1 MVEAVQA
8 KMDTIV
14 TKAENIDLEEN
25 GREQFI
31 INDIDMSVGPSNIH
45 VFDDNYIYK
54 QSFLRSSSVFCFR
67 SKYSQTKVILNFP
80 FYIDTNE
87 GNGSQTQTDNC
98 IKLAAQLNAYPYT
111 FIKSTRLE
119 TYISPKSK
127 SSTGYL
133 MFAVESIAS
142 IQSATASNLVF
153 LEVTLQYFNHTPF
166 ASDFQFIDKRQV
178 NMISGDIDPTLEN
191 YESLVIT
198 PPVFVTNLGESTVW
212 SEYISHKENK
222 VMDKLLE
229 AGLYD
234 FSDYETRHPGLSV
247 SIDVPI
253 ISENVDRGVQ
263 MMSEDDGSFVG
274 PDSKIITTTD
284 INKMDSTDFTEDM
297 LSTFSQDFSIQTAE
311 ERKLNRS
318 KALYGEA
325 NVNDKLK
332 KEAEQSKE
340 DDSMIASSI
349 RGMTDESTLSTPTGS
364 VDLFVQ
370 YAPINLEELGVTI
383 SKLEVRKTNN
393 LISQRIGSHKHPII
407 QYMGKNP
414 AEIHIQFSS
423 NVEPDFYKGDI
434 SSKPAHTLLTNAL
447 QILDENRLLQ
457 PAAEAYNVLKI
468 KSFSTYL
475 LGANSAVPSSN
486 MISAIAD
493 AQGTEELAL
502 SLVESNTEEFL
513 QSLKHEASGAKS
525 EDNVGIVNMLKAAST
540 WLKTFRKELNTEK
553 GSSWSSGGDLYQL
566 SKTKDLS
573 NTDLE
578 LSVSIAKDLFSLLPI
593 MMEELGFS
601 TITLEYFTSYG
612 FEKLNSENLFDI
624 AKMNRNIKFKSFNTG
639 KAVNNLLLPEDKYFE
654 DIQDIYDKVLS
665 TNNDSTKG
673 VSLTASQYFKWYLH
687 FASLWFDA
695 RINIVAGQKITTLG
709 NIDIDDFYRS
719 SAFENKLTDL
729 MLKISRNK
737 EEKLVAPVI
746 DKGTIA
752 FLSTLAITSKHEG
765 YLRGQNLP
773 DLDLQDA
780 IPEYVEGDDLVV
792 HALDPFFFLYSAPLL
807 DNDMETFFFDNYN
820 VEELNPDPIN
830 KETEDISKSEPDMM
844 EEYLG
849 IDFKDRQLKEVN
861 YNSKEFESYYS
872 ALTSSQVSLNS
883 TETLASNPNVSKA
896 IDQALSEYGYSND
909 PEMVE
914 YAHKVAFVESSYGI
928 KLGNPNSS
936 ALGLYQFLEGTT
948 AEVVSNTKSKAFNN
962 TPYKG
967 TSESNRHAVARE
979 IRGKASFRTDHLLS
993 ARMFLDLF
1001 NIYGG
1006 KVLLK
1011 NGKMD
1016 MAATYGKHHYGLGG
1030 YNSSIKVYLTTGK
1043 NVPVK
1048 QHGNAA
1054 NFYQKYTATFNKID
1068 VNKLRGKEDT
1078 ANSTTVRGV
1087 PFKQTGVQ
1095 YSAIVKKIVDGDTAD
1110 IQLKLPNN
1118 ILKDVR
1124 IRIESIDTRETDTKS
1139 VKFKAEY
1146 LKWAQAAKTKLGM
1159 LMPVNSKVVVNYLTI
1174 DQYDRGVTRVT
1185 NAQNVDVSLA
1195 MIEAGL
1201 VTVSTK
1207 YASNPQYVAAQT
1219 KAQRDKVGMWSDA
1232 ISPEAAK
1239 KAEDKKEVV
1248 KKAEEGKKFD
1258 VTEILSGATSN
1269 TNQGKWQKWQPF
1281 SDRQNAILKSNF
1293 TYGGPRKDMNRAS
1306 PHKGIDLLVPTGT
1319 TVISAAAGK
1328 VIVAK
1333 VQVGGAGLY
1342 VKIDH
1347 GNGFTTTYMHLTKL
1361 LVKEGTTVKAHQPI
1375 ATSGGDPKKDPVN
1388 AGGSTG
1394 AHLHYEVRF
1403 KNRAI
1408 HPYSTRYTLD
1418 KYTGGEYFNG
1428 KGNPSGSVTTTG
1440 DIQNQ
1445 KDTTGYLN
1453 REFTD
1458 RVGITHFNT
1467 VFNKEIL
1474 ARTILRNAKDTINTG
1489 MKYSLP
1495 AIRVYMTVGN
1505 ENDGL
1510 GLDTITSGVQYYEVK
1525 GIKSFNLV
1533 CNNDTS
1539 PVDTALMTILDPSF
1553 ANTDAWTS
1561 LSTMGMPGII
1571 DIDKIGTDSEM
1582 QFKIGRVVL
1591 KPGNK
1596 LQVRLGYG
1604 NDPNKLPIVF
1614 NGVIVEAARGDNNQ
1628 IMNLLLEGFGRELL
1642 GDMLGTTAE
1651 PEKLDG
1657 DHNSSTSNVI
1667 GKVISSADA
1676 ISHFGHMSTYIKLLY
1691 QNDYDPE
1698 ERQLTSFINTGAFG
1712 FFNTDKAIFKS
1723 RVYSNIFAPEIEK
1736 VDDEFSKYFRNFFT
1750 SFGMSNHQ
1758 FGYPFFMY
1766 RTNAWASCKQMEYRH
1781 PGTIFKPL
1789 IFEDRMTLFYGVK
1802 EQMYIAKDLSTYTQV
1817 SATKEIK
1824 NYQRSL
1830 ATTSNDYAIAPVV
1843 SDETLASPGENTV
1856 DYFARRRERLEP
1868 VSNIHIVSST
1878 HNLLYNHTKLN
1889 GQWKSASRV
1898 SYFTDNDDFSDQ
1910 YAWKTTKVA
1919 FDDNLLPWEVRE
1931 KELRMSGIHGAYT
1944 SFLYGTTDLKKEAET
1959 MYGGSIVILGNPKL
1973 KSGDYIFL
1981 DDYDNRMSG
1990 MILVRDC
1997 IHHFDSQR
2005 GFITEITPGAYV
2017 EPAQFIYNTLWLQ
2030 LMTAFKLGAVKTRIV
2045 NSSAYSSEYRMI
2057 KDYLSVM
2064 KELRNL
2070 DGVGDVE
2077 KGTGAL
2083 IGAYA
2088 AGGAL
2093 AGYILLKIA
2102 KQLGIEA
2109 PKRRFLGSHTAKFA
2123 WDATRGML
2131 DKSHR
2136 ELALKRVHMSTAHG
2150 YFKKGTNFSKN
2161 YANIKKAAFIGSEGY
2176 QAYRKSRA
2184 GRTVAVVLR
2193 GIKRNKLVG
2202 IVGGI
2207 YKYIASPFAK
2217 ASWFVA
2223 RGALTALALS
2233 NPIGLLLEAV
2243 FALVVSYGMAKVEKT
2258 QMTRQ
2263 PLLIFPLISH
2273 GRPYIAGMAGAKRNS
2288 YLAGMSEEVGKT
2300 VGQVSKAAAI
2310 LNANRIQRG
2319 KGSLTILKSIGAYHS
2334 SAIAESRVNQMNATI
2349 QKEVNNDEVEAA
2361 K

>member
-14 TKAENIDLEEN
+14 TKAENIDLDEN

-31 INDIDMSVGPSNIH
+31 INNIDMSVGPSNIH

-212 SEYISHKENK
+212 SEYISPKENK

-297 LSTFSQDFSIQTAE
+297 LSTFSQDFSRQTAE

-340 DDSMIASSI
+340 DDSMIASFI
-349 RGMTDESTLSTPTGS
+349 RGMTDESTISTPTGS

-475 LGANSAVPSSN
+475 LGANSAVPNSN

-525 EDNVGIVNMLKAAST
+525 EDNVGISNLLKAAAA
-540 WLKTFRKELNTEK
+540 WLRTFKQEFDKQEMLVGQQVDRLIVGEDVELAISYAKELISLVPDMIQEM
-553 GSSWSSGGDLYQL
+553 GFV
-566 SKTKDLS
+566 DLS
-573 NTDLE
+573 
-578 LSVSIAKDLFSLLPI
+578 
-593 MMEELGFS
+593 
-601 TITLEYFTSYG
+601 LEYFTAYG
-612 FEKLNSENLFDI
+612 YEKLSAEGLLTT
-624 AKMNRNIKFKSFNTG
+624 AKMNKTISFSSFPPSSRNVG
-639 KAVNNLLLPEDKYFE
+639 VNNNLHPEYKYYKEVEDAYDNILLSNPGP
-654 DIQDIYDKVLS
+654 
-665 TNNDSTKG
+665 TKG
-673 VSLTASQYFKWYLH
+673 VNSTMRQYFSWYLG
-687 FASLWFDA
+687 FASLWFTT
-695 RINIVAGQKITTLG
+695 RYHLINNLPNSPVAIG
-709 NIDIDDFYRS
+709 NPSDFNRS
-719 SAFENKLTDL
+719 TAFENKLTDL

-883 TETLASNPNVSKA
+883 TVGGETLASNPNVSKA

-914 YAHKVAFVESSYGI
+914 YAHKVAFVESTYGI

-967 TSESNRHAVARE
+967 TSESNRYAVARE

-1001 NIYGG
+1001 NISGG

-1043 NVPVK
+1043 NVPIA

-1174 DQYDRGVTRVT
+1174 ERYDRGVNRVT

-1201 VTVSTK
+1201 VTVSTN
-1207 YASNPQYVAAQT
+1207 YASNHQYVAAQT

-1248 KKAEEGKKFD
+1248 KKAEEDKKFD

-1281 SDRQNAILKSNF
+1281 SDRQNATLKSDF
-1293 TYGGPRKDMNRAS
+1293 TYGGARKDMNRAS
-1306 PHKGIDLLVPTGT
+1306 PHRGIDLSVPTGT

-1328 VIVAK
+1328 VIAAK
-1333 VQVGGAGLY
+1333 VQVGEAGLY

-1428 KGNPSGSVTTTG
+1428 EGNPAGSLTTTG

-1458 RVGITHFNT
+1458 RVGITPFNT

-1571 DIDKIGTDSEM
+1571 DVDKIGTDSEM

-1604 NDPNKLPIVF
+1604 NDPNKLPTVF

-1698 ERQLTSFINTGAFG
+1698 ERQLTPFINTGAFG

-1736 VDDEFSKYFRNFFT
+1736 VDDEFSKYFRNFFP

-1817 SATKEIK
+1817 SAIKEIK

-1910 YAWKTTKVA
+1910 YAWKTTKVS

-2070 DGVGDVE
+2070 DGIGDVE

-2109 PKRRFLGSHTAKFA
+2109 PKRRFLGSHTAKYA

-2136 ELALKRVHMSTAHG
+2136 ELALKRVQMSTAHG

-2202 IVGGI
+2202 MGI
-2207 YKYIASPFAK
+2207 GTVKYIASPFAK

-2233 NPIGLLLEAV
+2233 NPIGLLLEAI
-2243 FALVVSYGMAKVEKT
+2243 FALVVSYGMAKVEET

-2273 GRPYIAGMAGAKRNS
+2273 GRPYVAGMAGAKRNS

-2319 KGSLTILKSIGAYHS
+2319 KGSLTILESIGAYHS
-2334 SAIAESRVNQMNATI
+2334 SAISESRVNQMNATI

>member
-1 MVEAVQA
+1 MVEAVKV

-14 TKAENIDLEEN
+14 SQAGNMDLEEN

-31 INDIDMSVGPSNIH
+31 INDIDMSIGPSNIH

-67 SKYSQTKVILNFP
+67 SKYSQTKVVLNFP

-87 GNGSQTQTDNC
+87 GNGSQTHTDNC
-98 IKLAAQLNAYPYT
+98 IKLAAQLNSYPYT

-119 TYISPKSK
+119 SYISPKSK

-153 LEVTLQYFNHTPF
+153 LEITLQYFNHTPF
-166 ASDFQFIDKRQV
+166 ASDFQFIDKKQV
-178 NMISGDIDPTLEN
+178 DMSSGDITPTLEN
-191 YESLVIT
+191 YESLVVT
-198 PPVFVTNLGESTVW
+198 PPSFVSNLGESTVW
-212 SEYISHKENK
+212 SEYISPKENK
-222 VMDKLLE
+222 VMDKLIE

-234 FSDYETRHPGLSV
+234 FTDYDTRHPGLSV

-253 ISENVDRGVQ
+253 ITENADRGVQ
-263 MMSEDDGSFVG
+263 LMSEDEGSFVG

-284 INKMDSTDFTEDM
+284 IHKMDSTDFTEDM
-297 LSTFSQDFSIQTAE
+297 LSTFSQDFSKQTEE
-311 ERKLNRS
+311 ERKFNRS
-318 KALYGEA
+318 SALYGEA
-325 NVNDKLK
+325 NVKDKLK

-340 DDSMIASSI
+340 DDSMFASFI
-349 RGMTDESTLSTPTGS
+349 RGMSDESTISAPIGAI
-364 VDLFVQ
+364 DLFIQ
-370 YAPINLEELGVTI
+370 YAPINLEELGVTV

-457 PAAEAYNVLKI
+457 PAAEVYNVLKI

-475 LGANSAVPSSN
+475 LGANSAVPNSN
-486 MISAIAD
+486 MISAVAD

-513 QSLKHEASGAKS
+513 ESLKHEASGAKS
-525 EDNVGIVNMLKAAST
+525 EDNTGISNLLKAAAA
-540 WLKTFRKELNTEK
+540 WLRTFRQEFDKHGQQVDGFIIGE
-553 GSSWSSGGDLYQL
+553 
-566 SKTKDLS
+566 
-573 NTDLE
+573 DLE
-578 LSVSIAKDLFSLLPI
+578 LAISYAKEFISLVPDI
-593 MMEELGFS
+593 MQEMGFAS
-601 TITLEYFTSYG
+601 LSLEYFTAYG
-612 FEKLNSENLFDI
+612 YEKLSAEGLLTS
-624 AKMNRNIKFKSFNTG
+624 AKMNKTISFSSFPASTG
-639 KAVNNLLLPEDKYFE
+639 GVNNNLHPEYKYYKEIE
-654 DIQDIYDKVLS
+654 DEYDRVILENTS
-665 TNNDSTKG
+665 STKG
-673 VSLTASQYFKWYLH
+673 INNTMRQYFSWYLG
-687 FASLWFDA
+687 FASLWFTA
-695 RINIVAGQKITTLG
+695 RYQIINNLPSSIG
-709 NIDIDDFYRS
+709 NPAKFNRS
-719 SAFENKLTDL
+719 SVFENKLTDL
-729 MLKISRNK
+729 MLKLSRNK
-737 EEKLVAPVI
+737 EEKIVSAAI
-746 DKGTIA
+746 DTGTIA
-752 FLSTLAITSKHEG
+752 FLGTLAITNKHEG

-773 DLDLQDA
+773 DLKLEDA
-780 IPEYVEGDDLVV
+780 IPEYVEGDDLVL

-849 IDFKDRQLKEVN
+849 LDFKDRQLKEVN
-861 YNSKEFESYYS
+861 YNSKEFEAYYS
-872 ALTSSQVSLNS
+872 ALASTQTLNS
-883 TETLASNPNVSKA
+883 TAVTGNNTVGDPIVSKA
-896 IDQALSEYGYSND
+896 IDQALSEYGFIND

-914 YAHKVAFVESSYGI
+914 YAHKVAYIESTYGV
-928 KLGNPNSS
+928 
-936 ALGLYQFLEGTT
+936 GLYNPGGGGMGAMGVYQARLPAVAETISNEKAKAWNGT
-948 AEVVSNTKSKAFNN
+948 S
-962 TPYKG
+962 YKG
-967 TSESNRHAVARE
+967 TSEKNRDSVART
-979 IRGKASFRTDHLLS
+979 IMSDGTFRQNHYLNTKI
-993 ARMFLDLF
+993 FLDLF
-1001 NIYGG
+1001 IINGG
-1006 KVLLK
+1006 KVSGK
-1011 NGKMD
+1011 NGAMD
-1016 MAATYGKHHYGLGG
+1016 LIATYAKHHYGLGG
-1030 YNSSIKVYLTTGK
+1030 YNKTIKVFLDTGK
-1043 NVPVK
+1043 NVAVE

-1054 NFYQKYTATFNKID
+1054 NFYKVFTAKFSSIN

-1078 ANSTTVRGV
+1078 ANSIAVRGV
-1087 PFKQTGVQ
+1087 PFKQVGVQ
-1095 YSAIVKKIVDGDTAD
+1095 YSAIVKNIVDGDTAD

-1118 ILKDVR
+1118 VLKDVR
-1124 IRIESIDTRETDTKS
+1124 VRVESMDTRETDTKS

-1146 LKWAQAAKTKLGM
+1146 LKWGQAAKTKLGM
-1159 LMPVNSKVVVNYLTI
+1159 LIPVNSKVVVNYLTI
-1174 DQYDRGVTRVT
+1174 DQYNRGVFRVI
-1185 NAQNVDVSLA
+1185 NAQNVDVTIA
-1195 MIEAGL
+1195 MLEAGL
-1201 VTVSTK
+1201 ATVSK
-1207 YASNPQYVAAQT
+1207 NYASNPQYVAAQT

-1239 KAEDKKEVV
+1239 KAEEKKEVV
-1248 KKAEEGKKFD
+1248 KQSEENKKFD
-1258 VTEILSGATSN
+1258 VTEILSGGTSN
-1269 TNQGKWQKWQPF
+1269 TNQGRWQKWQPF
-1281 SDRQNAILKSNF
+1281 ADRQDAILKSDF
-1293 TYGGPRKDMNRAS
+1293 TYGGPRKDMKRTS
-1306 PHKGIDLLVPTGT
+1306 PHKGVDLTVPTGT

-1328 VIVAK
+1328 VVAAK
-1333 VQVGGAGLY
+1333 VQTGGAGLY
-1342 VKIDH
+1342 IKIDH
-1347 GNGFTTTYMHLTKL
+1347 GNGFATLYMHLTKL

-1403 KNRAI
+1403 RDRAI

-1428 KGNPSGSVTTTG
+1428 EGNPSGSLLTPEEMKG
-1440 DIQNQ
+1440 
-1445 KDTTGYLN
+1445 KGDTTGYLN
-1453 REFTD
+1453 RQFSD
-1458 RVGITHFNT
+1458 RVGITPFNT

-1474 ARTILRNAKDTINTG
+1474 ARTILRNARDSINTG

-1510 GLDTITSGVQYYEVK
+1510 GLDSITTGVQYYEVK

-1533 CNNDTS
+1533 CNNDKS

-1553 ANTDAWTS
+1553 ANTDAWTT

-1571 DIDKIGTDSEM
+1571 DIDKIGTDAEM

-1604 NDPNKLPIVF
+1604 NDPNTLPIVF
-1614 NGVIVEAARGDNNQ
+1614 NGVIVELARGDNNQ
-1628 IMNLLLEGFGRELL
+1628 LMNLLLEGFGRELL
-1642 GDMLGTTAE
+1642 GDMLGTAAE

-1657 DHNSSTSNVI
+1657 DHNSSTSNVLS
-1667 GKVISSADA
+1667 KVISSSDA
-1676 ISHFGHMSTYIKLLY
+1676 ITHFGHMSTYIKTLY
-1691 QNDYDPE
+1691 QGSYDPE
-1698 ERQLTSFINTGAFG
+1698 ERQLTSLINTGAFS
-1712 FFNTDKAIFKS
+1712 FFNLDKGIFKS

-1750 SFGMSNHQ
+1750 SFGFSNHQ
-1758 FGYPFFMY
+1758 FGYPFYMY

-1802 EQMYIAKDLSTYTQV
+1802 EQMYIAKDLSMYTQV
-1817 SATKEIK
+1817 SAIKEIK

-1830 ATTSNDYAIAPVV
+1830 ATTSNDYALSPVV
-1843 SDETLASPGENTV
+1843 SDNDLASPGENTV
-1856 DYFARRRERLEP
+1856 DYYARRRERLEP

-1898 SYFTDNDDFSDQ
+1898 SYFTDNEKFSDQ
-1910 YAWKTTKVA
+1910 YAWKTTKIA

-1959 MYGGSIVILGNPKL
+1959 MYDGSIVILGNPKI
-1973 KSGDYIFL
+1973 KAGDYIFL

-1990 MILVRDC
+1990 MLLVRDC

-2045 NSSAYSSEYRMI
+2045 NSSMYSSEYRMI

-2088 AGGAL
+2088 AGGTL
-2093 AGYILLKIA
+2093 AGYILLSIA
-2102 KQLGIEA
+2102 KQLGIKA
-2109 PKRRFLGSHTAKFA
+2109 PARTHLHSHLAKYT

-2136 ELALKRVHMSTAHG
+2136 ELALKRVQMSAAHG
-2150 YFKKGTNFSKN
+2150 YFKKGSNFARN

-2184 GRTVAVVLR
+2184 GRTLAVVLR
-2193 GIKRNKLVG
+2193 GIKRNKFVSVTTG
-2202 IVGGI
+2202 IV
-2207 YKYIASPFAK
+2207 KFFARPLAK

-2223 RGALTALALS
+2223 RGMLVGMALS
-2233 NPIGLLLEAV
+2233 NPIGLLLEAI
-2243 FALVVSYGMAKVEKT
+2243 FALVVSYGMAKVEGT

-2273 GRPYIAGMAGAKRNS
+2273 GRPYVAGMTGAKRNS
-2288 YLAGMSEEVGKT
+2288 YLAGITEEVGKT
-2300 VGQVSKAAAI
+2300 AGQVSKAAAI
-2310 LNANRIQRG
+2310 LNANRIN
-2319 KGSLTILKSIGAYHS
+2319 KGSGSNSILGFVGSYYRTSIS
-2334 SAIAESRVNQMNATI
+2334 ESRVAQMNATI
-2349 QKEVNNDEVEAA
+2349 QKEVKDEADETA

>member
-1 MVEAVQA
+1 MVEAV
-8 KMDTIV
+8 KVKRDTIV
-14 TKAENIDLEEN
+14 AKAEDLDLEEN

-31 INDIDMSVGPSNIH
+31 INDIDMSIGPSNIH
-45 VFDDNYIYK
+45 VFDDNYIYR

-87 GNGSQTQTDNC
+87 GNGNQSHTDKC

-178 NMISGDIDPTLEN
+178 NMVSGDIEPDVIN
-191 YESLVIT
+191 YESLVIS
-198 PPVFVTNLGESTVW
+198 PPSFVANLGESTVW
-212 SEYISHKENK
+212 SEYISPKESK
-222 VMDKLLE
+222 VIENLLE

-234 FSDYETRHPGLSV
+234 VRNYEAIHPGLSV

-253 ISENVDRGVQ
+253 VLENADRGVQ
-263 MMSEDDGSFVG
+263 LESEDNGTFVG
-274 PDSKIITTTD
+274 PDSKVITTTD
-284 INKMDSTDFTEDM
+284 ISKMDSTDFTEDM
-297 LSTFSQDFSIQTAE
+297 LSSFSQDFSEQTPE
-311 ERKLNRS
+311 ERRLNKA
-318 KALYGEA
+318 KALYGEVHVSA
-325 NVNDKLK
+325 EEK
-332 KEAEQSKE
+332 KVSETDTGNNGSY
-340 DDSMIASSI
+340 DDSKV
-349 RGMTDESTLSTPTGS
+349 STPIGS
-364 VDLFVQ
+364 TDLFIQ
-370 YAPINLEELGVTI
+370 YAPIDLEELGVTI
-383 SKLEVRKTNN
+383 SRLEVRKTNN

-414 AEIHIQFSS
+414 ADISIQFSS

-475 LGANSAVPSSN
+475 LGANSAVPNSN
-486 MISAIAD
+486 MISAVAD

-502 SLVESNTEEFL
+502 ALVESNTEEFL
-513 QSLKHEASGAKS
+513 ESLRHEASGAKS
-525 EDNVGIVNMLKAAST
+525 PESSNVSNLLQEAVNWLST
-540 WLKTFRKELNTEK
+540 FKQEFDK
-553 GSSWSSGGDLYQL
+553 GYYQGD
-566 SKTKDLS
+566 S
-573 NTDLE
+573 NE
-578 LSVSIAKDLFSLLPI
+578 LSLAYAKEFLSLVPD
-593 MMEELGFS
+593 MMEEMGFS
-601 TITLEYFTSYG
+601 ALSLEYFTAYGYEQLESEGLLTISKLGKVIGFSSYPSNGKG
-612 FEKLNSENLFDI
+612 FGVNNNLHPEY
-624 AKMNRNIKFKSFNTG
+624 KYY
-639 KAVNNLLLPEDKYFE
+639 KAVEPSY
-654 DIQDIYDKVLS
+654 YKVLS
-665 TNNDSTKG
+665 AITGVTKG
-673 VSLTASQYFKWYLH
+673 INNSMQQYFSWYLS
-687 FASLWFDA
+687 FAILWYRTRYYLLDNLPNTPVTLEDA
-695 RINIVAGQKITTLG
+695 
-709 NIDIDDFYRS
+709 
-719 SAFENKLTDL
+719 SAFKRSPAFEDKLTNL

-737 EEKLVAPVI
+737 EEKVVSSVI
-746 DKGTIA
+746 DKSSLA
-752 FLSTLAITSKHEG
+752 FLGSLDITSKSEG

-773 DLDLQDA
+773 DLQLQDA
-780 IPEYVEGDDLVV
+780 IPEYVEGQDLVI

-807 DNDMETFFFDNYN
+807 EDDMETFFFDNYN
-820 VEELNPDPIN
+820 VGDLNPDPIN
-830 KETEDISKSEPDMM
+830 KESDDVSKSEPDMM
-844 EEYLG
+844 EQYLG
-849 IDFKDRQLKEVN
+849 VDFKDRQLKEVN

-872 ALTSSQVSLNS
+872 GLTSTQVLDTS
-883 TETLASNPNVSKA
+883 TGGSTPVGDLNVSKA
-896 IDQALSEYGYSND
+896 IDQALAEYGYSND

-914 YAHKVAFVESSYGI
+914 YAHKVAVVESTYGV
-928 KLGNPNSS
+928 KLGNPTSS
-936 ALGLYQFLEGTT
+936 ALGLYQFLIGTT
-948 AEVVSNTKSKAFNN
+948 AEVLSNAKSKAFLN

-967 TSESNRHAVARE
+967 TTTSNRNAAA
-979 IRGKASFRTDHLLS
+979 GKLRAEPTFRTNHLLN
-993 ARMFLDLF
+993 AKMFLDLF
-1001 NIYGG
+1001 AIYGG
-1006 KVLLK
+1006 KVVGQD
-1011 NGKMD
+1011 GKMNL
-1016 MAATYGKHHYGLGG
+1016 AATYGKHHYGLGG
-1030 YNSSIKVYLTTGK
+1030 YNSTIKVYLTTGK
-1043 NVPVK
+1043 NVAVK

-1054 NFYQKYTATFNKID
+1054 NFLQKYTATFAKID
-1068 VNKLRGKEDT
+1068 VNKLRGVS
-1078 ANSTTVRGV
+1078 AGATTTTKGT
-1087 PFKQTGVQ
+1087 PFKQVGVQ
-1095 YSAIVKKIVDGDTAD
+1095 YSGVVKNVVDGDTAD
-1110 IQLKLPNN
+1110 VVLNLPNN
-1118 ILKDVR
+1118 VKKEVR
-1124 IRIESIDTRETDTKS
+1124 IRIQGMDTRETYDKS
-1139 VKFKAEY
+1139 VKFKTEY
-1146 LKWAQAAKTKLGM
+1146 AKWGLAAKNKTKAL
-1159 LMPVNSKVVVNYLTI
+1159 LPVGSTVRVNYSNI
-1174 DQYDRGVTRVT
+1174 DASKGDLSYTRIVAGIT
-1185 NAQNVDVSLA
+1185 SASGVDVSLE
-1195 MIEAGL
+1195 MIKTGYA
-1201 VTVSTK
+1201 TVGNAYTPDPS
-1207 YASNPQYVAAQT
+1207 YVAAQT
-1219 KAQRDKVGMWSDA
+1219 KAQRDKVGMWSDND
-1232 ISPEAAK
+1232 PEVAK
-1239 KAEDKKEVV
+1239 KAEEKVV
-1248 KKAEEGKKFD
+1248 KKAEDAKTFN
-1258 VTEILSGATSN
+1258 VTEILSGGTSN

-1281 SDRQNAILKSNF
+1281 ADRQNAILRDDF
-1293 TYGGPRKDMNRAS
+1293 TYGAPRGAIKGLKRKASS
-1306 PHKGIDLLVPTGT
+1306 PHNGIDLKVPPGT
-1319 TVISAAAGK
+1319 TVISAASGK
-1328 VIVAK
+1328 VAVVKI
-1333 VQVGGAGLY
+1333 QRGGAGLY
-1342 VKIDH
+1342 IKLDH
-1347 GNGFTTTYMHLTKL
+1347 GNGFTTTYMHLTKT
-1361 LVKEGTTVKAHQPI
+1361 LVKEGSTVKAHQPI
-1375 ATSGGDPKKDPVN
+1375 ATSGGDPKIDPVN

-1403 KNRAI
+1403 RNRPI

-1428 KGNPSGSVTTTG
+1428 EGNPSGSLVMPTEVKAAG
-1440 DIQNQ
+1440 DPS
-1445 KDTTGYLN
+1445 GYLN
-1453 REFTD
+1453 RQWTD
-1458 RVGITHFNT
+1458 RVGITPFNT

-1474 ARTILRNAKDTINTG
+1474 ARTILRNAKDSINTG
-1489 MKYSLP
+1489 MKYCIP

-1510 GLDTITSGVQYYEVK
+1510 GLDTITTGVQYYEVR

-1533 CNNDTS
+1533 CNNDKS

-1553 ANTDAWTS
+1553 ANTDAWTT

-1571 DIDKIGTDSEM
+1571 DVDKIGTDAEM

-1614 NGVIVEAARGDNNQ
+1614 NGVIIEAARGDNNQ

-1657 DHNSSTSNVI
+1657 DQNSSTSNVL

-1676 ISHFGHMSTYIKLLY
+1676 ISHFGHMNTYIKLLY
-1691 QNDYDPE
+1691 QRDYDPE

-1712 FFNTDKAIFKS
+1712 FFNTDKSIFKS

-1736 VDDEFSKYFRNFFT
+1736 VDDEFSKYFRNFFD
-1750 SFGMSNHQ
+1750 SFGFSNHQ
-1758 FGYPFFMY
+1758 FGYPFYMY
-1766 RTNAWASCKQMEYRH
+1766 RTNAWACCKQMEYRH

-1789 IFEDRMTLFYGVK
+1789 MFEDRMTLFYGVK
-1802 EQMYIAKDLSTYTQV
+1802 EQMYIAKDISTYTQV
-1817 SATKEIK
+1817 SAAREIK
-1824 NYQRSL
+1824 NYQRSVS
-1830 ATTSNDYAIAPVV
+1830 TITNDYAMDPSLDN
-1843 SDETLASPGENTV
+1843 SDTATPGSNTV

-1868 VSNIHIVSST
+1868 VSNMHIVSST

-1889 GQWKSASRV
+1889 GQWKTASRV
-1898 SYFTDNDDFSDQ
+1898 SYFTDNSDFSDQ
-1910 YAWKTTKVA
+1910 YKWGTTKIA

-1931 KELRMSGIHGAYT
+1931 KELRMSGIHGKYT

-1959 MYGGSIVILGNPKL
+1959 MYDGSIVILGNAKI
-1973 KSGDYIFL
+1973 KAGDYIFL

-1990 MILVRDC
+1990 LLLVRDC

-2030 LMTAFKLGAVKTRIV
+2030 LTTALKLGAVKTRIV
-2045 NSSAYSSEYRMI
+2045 NSSSFSSEYRMI

-2070 DGVGDVE
+2070 EGVGDVN

-2093 AGYILLKIA
+2093 AGYILYKIA
-2102 KQLGIEA
+2102 KQLGVA
-2109 PKRRFLGSHTAKFA
+2109 TPKKRFLGLHTAKYA

-2136 ELALKRVHMSTAHG
+2136 ELALKRVQMSVAHG
-2150 YFKKGTNFSKN
+2150 YYKKGTNFARN
-2161 YANIKKAAFIGSEGY
+2161 YASIKKAAFIGSEGY
-2176 QAYRKSRA
+2176 QAYRKTKA

-2193 GIKRNKLVG
+2193 GIKRNKLIGMGVG
-2202 IVGGI
+2202 IVKFVG
-2207 YKYIASPFAK
+2207 APLAK
-2217 ASWFVA
+2217 ASWFVT

-2233 NPIGLLLEAV
+2233 NPIGLLLEAI
-2243 FALVVSYGMAKVEKT
+2243 FSLVVSYGMAKVEET

-2273 GRPYIAGMAGAKRNS
+2273 GRPYVAGMTGAKRND
-2288 YLAGMSEEVGKT
+2288 YLDGGMKEEVGKT
-2300 VGQVSKAAAI
+2300 VNQVSKAAAI
-2310 LNANRIQRG
+2310 LNANSIY
-2319 KGSLTILKSIGAYHS
+2319 KGTGSNAILKSIGSYYNSGVAVAEQRTAQM
-2334 SAIAESRVNQMNATI
+2334 SAKI
-2349 QKEVNNDEVEAA
+2349 QKEVNNDEAEKA